1 MDALLAHATVRFGL
15 GRCGNEAMPG
25 NAVDWLHAQ
34 IHSPDPMRFK
44 DFPSAS
50 QCLEAWRLDGTQP
63 LVGQRPRINQILERE
78 KRAALDAALTTTSPF
93 RERLVWFWAN
103 HFTVSLARLEV
114 VPTIGAFV
122 REAIRPHVTGRFG
135 DMLLAVMRHPA
146 MLMYLDNAGSVGPR
160 SPYGVQSGEG
170 LNENLG
176 RECLEL
182 HTVGVGG
189 GYSQADVTSF
199 SNVITGWTV
208 DFGAPQPD
216 FAFNPITHEPGE
228 KTVMGRTF
236 TEGEQ
241 AGVDAL
247 AWLADHP
254 ATHRFLATKLV
265 RHFVA
270 DAPLPADIDRIAA
283 VFQRTQGD
291 LAAVAM
297 ALTGL
302 PGCWAPLS
310 KLRTP
315 AEYVVAAGRALRLT
329 TDTAPDLE
337 GVMAGLG
344 QPLWAAP
351 LPNGWP
357 DRAMSWAGPETLLR
371 RAEWSANLVAKAGE
385 DFEPLALADTVL
397 GPLLRA
403 TTREQIEEAG
413 SRRVALTLLMASPEF
428 QRR

>member
-1 MDALLAHATVRFGL
+1 MDSRLAHATVRFGL
-15 GRCGNEAMPG
+15 GRRGNETLPDDAIG
-25 NAVDWLHAQ
+25 WLHTQ
-34 IHSPDPMRFK
+34 IFSPDPIRF
-44 DFPSAS
+44 DGMLTSS
-50 QCLEAWRLDGTQP
+50 QCLEAWRLDSTQP
-63 LVGQRPRINQILERE
+63 LLGQRPRINQILDRE
-78 KRAALDAALTTTSPF
+78 KQAALNAALTTSSPF

-114 VPTIGAFV
+114 IPTIGAFV

-146 MLMYLDNAGSVGPR
+146 MLLYLDNAGSVGPK
-160 SPYGVQSGEG
+160 SAYAVQSGEG

-182 HTVGVGG
+182 HTVGVVG
-189 GYSQADVTSF
+189 GYTQADVTSF
-199 SNVITGWTV
+199 SNIITGWTV
-208 DFGAPQPD
+208 DFGAVQPD
-216 FAFNPITHEPGE
+216 FAFNPGTHEPGE

-236 TEGEQ
+236 PEGEQ

-247 AWLADHP
+247 AWLAN
-254 ATHRFLATKLV
+254 HRSSHVFLATKLV

-270 DAPLPADIDRIAA
+270 DNPLPADIERIAA

-291 LAAVAM
+291 LAAVAV
-297 ALTGL
+297 ALTEL

-329 TDTAPDLE
+329 TETAPNLAA
-337 GVMAGLG
+337 VMAGLG
-344 QPLWAAP
+344 QPLWTAP

-357 DRAMSWAGPETLLR
+357 DRASSWAGPESLLR

-385 DFEPLALADTVL
+385 DFEPLELADTVL
-397 GPLLRA
+397 GPLLRSQ
-403 TTREQIEEAG
+403 TREQITEAG
-413 SRRVALTLLMASPEF
+413 SRRVALTLLMTSPEF